1 MNSQNILSKD
11 EFKNEKFFWEKGLI
25 PEAWKTPEE
34 QETERWIQIR
44 RKAVIAEKQVMQTA
58 PSLYAPKAM
67 QKALEAKQAKVTQDE
82 LALTARYYMRV
93 SPLTHL
99 KLMALSVSNDPQKG
113 ERQRILSYMAT
124 FFDSF
129 LSAVSPTIKARALDD
144 EWIEKIKPQRER
156 NI

>member
-58 PSLYAPKAM
+58 PDLYAPKAM
-67 QKALEAKQAKVTQDE
+67 QKALEAKQFNAGNDKLKSMMSAQQGQSF
-82 LALTARYYMRV
+82 
-93 SPLTHL
+93 SPD
-99 KLMALSVSNDPQKG
+99 M
-113 ERQRILSYMAT
+113 M
-124 FFDSF
+124 
-129 LSAVSPTIKARALDD
+129 SAMGAG
-144 EWIEKIKPQRER
+144 RE
-156 NI
+156 